1 VLPRGGAMARARIL
15 PAWGVAAIVGPSA
28 AVTIWWF
35 LVFGAVAFV
44 APTSF
49 EPGMLARIDAPGMIA
64 WAIPES
70 LIELH
75 AYNLAN
81 DLADEVA
88 LEAALAATTWIAV
101 ADRQQIRVIRIDGA
115 AAQVELLDGPYA
127 GRLGWV
133 PARRLNP

>member
-1 VLPRGGAMARARIL
+1 MVRGWVR
-15 PAWGVAAIVGPSA
+15 PAWGAAAIVVPSA
-28 AVTIWWF
+28 ALTIWWS
-35 LVFGAVAFV
+35 LVFGAVALV
-44 APTSF
+44 VPTSF

-81 DLADEVA
+81 DLEGEVA

-101 ADRQQIRVIRIDGA
+101 ADRQQVRVVRVEGA

-127 GRLGWV
+127 GRLGWIPV
-133 PARRLNP
+133 RRLKL